1 MGLRRRWTS
10 CAVARAHAL
19 VVEVPG
25 WWATRVAVEQ
35 DLDRRRWQPALSP
48 ADADVLVVC
57 GAAGKRLADA
67 VDRVW
72 EQLPGPRAR
81 VLVTGPEVSTALDEA
96 RRQLSDED
104 RQRDD
109 ARGRHDPVGGERAQG
124 DGDHGDHGDNMD
136 MAPAGIP
143 LAGGD
148 DDRDGLEMDVLHVP
162 LGPVLPY
169 WPPGLVLHC
178 TLNGDVV
185 TEADV
190 EVLEGRGVPPPPVAS
205 ALPVRNAAEACDAAA
220 RMLAVA
226 GWDDAAAA
234 ARRVRDLILID
245 PADGAPRALLD
256 RLQSRVVRSWSLRW
270 LLRGAGVIDDEVLGS
285 HGLPAEA
292 RGDVFDRLVAMLDR
306 ARAELE
312 GEPAGPHTDPGAVL
326 AALPQIVSGLELG
339 AVRLVVASLDPDTA
353 GTVRREHARA

>member
-10 CAVARAHAL
+10 WAVARAHAL

-35 DLDRRRWQPALSP
+35 DLARRGWQPALSP

-57 GAAGKRLADA
+57 GAPGERLAEA

-81 VLVTGPEVSTALDEA
+81 VLVTGPEVSAALDEA
-96 RRQLSDED
+96 GRQLSDED

-109 ARGRHDPVGGERAQG
+109 ARARHDPVGGERAQG
-124 DGDHGDHGDNMD
+124 DGDHGDMD

-148 DDRDGLEMDVLHVP
+148 EDRDGLEMDVLHVP

-169 WPPGLVLHC
+169 WPPGLVLRC

-190 EVLEGRGVPPPPVAS
+190 EVLEGRSVPPPPVAS
-205 ALPVRNAAEACDAAA
+205 ALRTQDAAAACDAAA
-220 RMLAVA
+220 RLLAVA

-234 ARRVRDLILID
+234 ARRVRDLVLID
-245 PADGAPRALLD
+245 SADGAPRAQLD
-256 RLQSRVVRSWSLRW
+256 RLRSRVAGSWSLRW
-270 LLRGAGVIDDEVLGS
+270 LLRGLGVIDDEALGS
-285 HGLPAEA
+285 HGLPSEA

-312 GEPAGPHTDPGAVL
+312 GEPARPHTAPGAVL